1 MACCA
6 ARNSNSPSAPTVP
19 PQKTDVQN
27 QVSLLTL
34 AFLMWSLPEY
44 PADSISSSKVSPL
57 MATGMPLYARHC
69 VLLL

>member
-1 MACCA
+1 MACCV
-6 ARNSNSPSAPTVP
+6 ARNSSSPSAPTVP

-34 AFLMWSLPEY
+34 AFLVWSLPEH
-44 PADSISSSKVSPL
+44 PADSISSTKVSPL
-57 MATGMPLYARHC
+57 VAISTPLYARHC